1 MEPTPYLSKSWG
13 ERVAFRVLR
22 TCCQGAEELLEKIKN
37 AQVAEEAKQAID
49 RTGFECMKNVNEI
62 FAWVVLPTVVAPA
75 LGLLGFRAASRFQGS
90 QQSVGPASFQDCA
103 GTTKRFGSLVPR

>member
-1 MEPTPYLSKSWG
+1 LRS
-13 ERVAFRVLR
+13 VCCVL
-22 TCCQGAEELLEKIKN
+22 AAKVLEKIKN
-37 AQVAEEAKQAID
+37 VQVAEEAKQAID
-49 RTGFECMKNVNEI
+49 RAGFECMKNVNEI